1 MPDGFAAAFRA
12 TRSTGVMNHAS
23 QFFARCV
30 LRTAVVLTV
39 CFMGIPTLHAETL
52 TIQGSSTAST
62 ALLTPNL
69 AAIEALSG
77 QSLKIVSIRSDIGL
91 LRLLAHQAEFAVI
104 SAPLK
109 QSIAS
114 LRKTSADLPYDRLMV
129 FPVGHVRVAFAVNP
143 KNPVRK
149 ADMQTIQ
156 RVLSGEITNWKQLGG
171 NNEPIRVTYVQS
183 GGGVTLTVAND
194 LFGGKPLMPANPIRV
209 AFDMQVIKVV
219 EQEPRALGVS
229 QLRLVTSHHLPE
241 LMTDRPIEQ
250 ELSLVTLGEPNAAQR
265 AVIEAVRKVAADAGM
280 PAR

>member
-1 MPDGFAAAFRA
+1 
-12 TRSTGVMNHAS
+12 MNHVLH
-23 QFFARCV
+23 FLARCT
-30 LRTAVVLTV
+30 LGTAVALTIAFV
-39 CFMGIPTLHAETL
+39 GATALRAETL

-77 QSLKIVSIRSDIGL
+77 QSLKIVGIRSDIGL
-91 LRLLAHQAEFAVI
+91 LRLLARQAEFAVI

-114 LRKTSADLPYDRLMV
+114 LRRTGADLPYDRLMA
-129 FPVGHVRVAFAVNP
+129 FPIGHIRVAFAVNP
-143 KNPVRK
+143 KNPVRN

-171 NNEPIRVTYVQS
+171 NNEPIRVTYVPS
-183 GGGVTLTVAND
+183 GGGVTLTVVND
-194 LFGGKPLMPANPIRV
+194 LFAGKPLMPANPIRV
-209 AFDMQVIKVV
+209 AFGMQVIKVV
-219 EQEPRALGVS
+219 EQEPRALGVT
-229 QLRLVTSHHLPE
+229 QLGLVTSHHLPE

-250 ELSLVTLGEPNAAQR
+250 ELSLVTLGEPDEAQR

-280 PAR
+280 PSR